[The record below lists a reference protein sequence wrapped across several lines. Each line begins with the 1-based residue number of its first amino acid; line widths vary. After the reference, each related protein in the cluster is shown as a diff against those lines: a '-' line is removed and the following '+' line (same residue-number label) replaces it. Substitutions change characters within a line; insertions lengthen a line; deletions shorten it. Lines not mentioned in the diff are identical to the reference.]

1 MNHPRSGVF
10 PPRRARMASSD
21 VDIFNSSDECHLL
34 WVMKFGHKPL
44 LIYYICLGTEN
55 LKTVIG
61 ENSSGIWHVFIDII
75 VSNWKN
81 VESFLSL
88 VS

>member
-1 MNHPRSGVF
+1 MNHPRSGIF
-10 PPRRARMASSD
+10 PPRRTRMASSD
-21 VDIFNSSDECHLL
+21 VDIFVCSDGSHLFWL
-34 WVMKFGHKPL
+34 VKFGHKPL
-44 LIYYICLGTEN
+44 LIGCICLGTEN

-61 ENSSGIWHVFIDII
+61 ENSSGIWHVFINII